1 MDHDDLSRAHSL
13 FPLESCPQVPDEAFN
28 LFHSIDRE
36 LYTRLIHNLGR
47 DPPESVQIMAFWMW
61 LEREGSDMN
70 LIRRMLS
77 LPLPLLNELA
87 EETAACLKCVEKD
100 EFHFRDDGIS
110 GYHEITLLPEILSS
124 RVVSLRFFHENRI
137 AVLRGVTKIINTV
150 CSRAF
155 NDILQRAWRAGNAA
169 AAADS
174 GGGHVSPAGGLPVQF
189 MRATHEVGESSRA
202 AERRNE
208 GGGVTVPPVMP
219 ILYHPYLNVPF
230 VPLPPAA
237 SGGLVGIPPPPH
249 PHVLAPC
256 AHRPPPP
263 PPPITA
269 DAIGIPIHMVAA
281 GSFPAYDIVAQR
293 QMLSNELGE
302 MLSRSLSISSRDET
316 SNYGEEEEQIAAD
329 DRTIFLTFSK
339 GYPITE
345 DEVREF
351 FTRRFGDF
359 IEELIMQE
367 VGEDEQV
374 LYARMVARSP
384 AVIEGIV
391 GGNKAKYSINGK
403 HVWARKYVKKQHQQQ
418 SRSPPRQDS
427 TSQQQQGSSS
437 SPSTSASGRGEQ
449 F

>member
-1 MDHDDLSRAHSL
+1 MDKDLSRTLSL
-13 FPLESCPQVPDEAFN
+13 FPLESCPQIPDEAFN

-47 DPPESVQIMAFWMW
+47 DPAESVQVMAFWMW
-61 LEREGSDMN
+61 LEREGNDMN

-77 LPLPLLNELA
+77 LPPALLNELA
-87 EETAACLKCVEKD
+87 EEAAACLKCVEKD
-100 EFHFRDDGIS
+100 EFHFGDGS
-110 GYHEITLLPEILSS
+110 GYEITLLPEILSS

-137 AVLRGVTKIINTV
+137 AVLRGVTKIINSV

-155 NDILQRAWRAGNAA
+155 NDILQRLWRGGNAA

-174 GGGHVSPAGGLPVQF
+174 GGGGHVSQAGGVPVQF
-189 MRATHEVGESSRA
+189 MRSTHEVGESSRA
-202 AERRNE
+202 AERRLE
-208 GGGVTVPPVMP
+208 GGGGVAAPPVMP

-237 SGGLVGIPPPPH
+237 SSGLVRIPPPPPQ
-249 PHVLAPC
+249 PHVLPPG

-263 PPPITA
+263 PVPA
-269 DAIGIPIHMVAA
+269 DAIGIPIHMVVA
-281 GSFPAYDIVAQR
+281 GSFPAYDMG

-302 MLSRSLSISSRDET
+302 MLSRNLSISSRDET
-316 SNYGEEEEQIAAD
+316 NNYGREEEEGEISAD

-374 LYARMVARSP
+374 LYARMVARSA
-384 AVIEGIV
+384 AVMEGIT

-403 HVWARKYVKKQHQQQ
+403 HVWARKYVKKQQQQQ
-418 SRSPPRQDS
+418 SRSPPSPRQDS
-427 TSQQQQGSSS
+427 SQQQGSGS
-437 SPSTSASGRGEQ
+437 SPSTSTSGRGEHY

>member
-1 MDHDDLSRAHSL
+1 MDHDDLSRTHSL

-36 LYTRLIHNLGR
+36 LYTRLIYNLGR

-61 LEREGSDMN
+61 LEREGNDMN
-70 LIRRMLS
+70 LIRRLLS

-137 AVLRGVTKIINTV
+137 AVLRGVTKIMNTV

-174 GGGHVSPAGGLPVQF
+174 GGGHVSPVGGVPVQF
-189 MRATHEVGESSRA
+189 MRATHEVGESSSA

-208 GGGVTVPPVMP
+208 GGGGGGGVTAPPVMP
-219 ILYHPYLNVPF
+219 ILYHPFLNVPF

-237 SGGLVGIPPPPH
+237 SGGLVGIPLPPQYPY
-249 PHVLAPC
+249 VLPPG
-256 AHRPPPP
+256 AHRPPRPP
-263 PPPITA
+263 VAA
-269 DAIGIPIHMVAA
+269 DAIGIPIHMVAE
-281 GSFPAYDIVAQR
+281 GGFPAYDFGAQR
-293 QMLSNELGE
+293 PIELGE
-302 MLSRSLSISSRDET
+302 MLSRTLSISSRDET
-316 SNYGEEEEQIAAD
+316 SNYGEEEEEIAAD

-345 DEVREF
+345 DEVKEF

-403 HVWARKYVKKQHQQQ
+403 HVWARKYVKKQQQQ

-437 SPSTSASGRGEQ
+437 SPSTSTSGRGEQ